1 MKFNLANLIANTDQH
16 KSSMTILIP
25 APNTEN
31 PDEEPSKPSLFLASQ
46 N

>member
-1 MKFNLANLIANTDQH
+1 MEFNLANLIANTDQH
-16 KSSMTILIP
+16 ESSMIILIP

-31 PDEEPSKPSLFLASQ
+31 PNEEASPLAYQ